1 MSQTN
6 AQQLKTI
13 PANDIA
19 AQMRV
24 VVSGVDSF
32 DNLRGSAPVPRD
44 NKRCQRQHQPAG
56 VDETT
61 FSTECD
67 RERQTGAASDH
78 NEGCLVCDGWPSNTF
93 MSVIV
98 LRYTALACFA
108 DPVMSSA
115 LAQLDQDQAY
125 WCHHTCQLL
134 SAL

>member
-78 NEGCLVCDGWPSNTF
+78 NEGCLVYDGWPSNTF

-98 LRYTALACFA
+98 LRYTALGPGSGILVPSHMSTSFSIVACLIGRN
-108 DPVMSSA
+108 SA
-115 LAQLDQDQAY
+115 AA
-125 WCHHTCQLL
+125 
-134 SAL
+134 A